1 MKTVDPL
8 HGVAAFLAVA
18 EHESFTGAA
27 EALGLTRSTVSA
39 QVADLEA
46 RLGLRLFHRST
57 RIVRLTAA
65 GQAYRDR
72 LGDLSERVDLAERAA
87 RAEHSAPEGR
97 LRITAPPDLAQRFLL
112 HWVAEFLAGH
122 PGIRI
127 ELDLSN
133 AAHNLIER
141 RLDLAI
147 RGTIAVEPNLITRK
161 LGVSPLLTCAHPDY
175 IARRGQ
181 PRTPADLADHDL
193 LHFASL
199 RRGRIWTMT
208 RGIERIEV
216 PILPRLE
223 LNEGW
228 ALRTAALE
236 ATGICQLPAF
246 IVGEVLRSGDL
257 VHVLPDWKAGEVPL
271 HAVYPD
277 IRLIAERVRAFV
289 SFVARK
295 ARAEPDLGG
304 GTSEH

>member
-18 EHESFTGAA
+18 ERESFTGAA

-57 RIVRLTAA
+57 RIVRMTAA

-112 HWVAEFLAGH
+112 PWVAEFLAGH

-133 AAHNLIER
+133 TAHNLIER

-181 PRTPADLADHDL
+181 PETPADLADHDL

-208 RGIERIEV
+208 RGSERVEV

-246 IVGEVLRSGDL
+246 IVGEMLRAGDL
-257 VHVLPDWKAGEVPL
+257 VRVLPEWSAGEVPL

-277 IRLIAERVRAFV
+277 NRLIAERVRAFV
-289 SFVARK
+289 SFIARK
-295 ARAEPDLGG
+295 AKGEPDLGG
-304 GTSEH
+304 GQAA

>member
-18 EHESFTGAA
+18 DHESFTGAA

-72 LGDLSERVDLAERAA
+72 LGDLAERVDFAERAA

-112 HWVAEFLAGH
+112 PWVAEFLTDH

-181 PRTPADLADHDL
+181 PKTPGDLADHDL

-199 RRGRIWTMT
+199 RRGRVWTMT
-208 RGIERIEV
+208 RGSERVEV

-228 ALRTAALE
+228 ALRTSALE

-246 IVGEVLRSGDL
+246 IVGEMLRSGDL
-257 VHVLPDWKAGEVPL
+257 VHVLPDWSAGEVPL

-277 IRLIAERVRAFV
+277 NRLIAERVRAFV
-289 SFVARK
+289 SFIARK
-295 ARAEPDLGG
+295 AKGEFDLGG
-304 GTSEH
+304 GQAA